1 MAQITI
7 NTTAEEDAAVSK
19 ATEHYNLVN
28 GTTLTAIQFFK
39 FEIGQR
45 LSAWVQRHKQREQ
58 DDRRDLYNLAT
69 IEDKASIDTILDR
82 YRT

>member
-19 ATEHYNLVN
+19 AAEQYNLVN
-28 GTTLTAIQFFK
+28 GTTLTAVQFFK

-45 LSAWVQRHKQREQ
+45 LLSFVQRYKQRKQ
-58 DDRRDLYNLAT
+58 DDRRDLFDKAT
-69 IEDKASIDTILDR
+69 PPDQASIDVILDR